1 MQERRRSPP
10 PLFADAGAPQ
20 EPAFGSETKVQ
31 YCAVRVQS
39 TELHP
44 KHNPNVLGPSLLVLV
59 HGGAMAIGVGGAVCL
74 VRGVRSGALRA
85 LCVVHVLCGSV
96 SALVR

>member
-1 MQERRRSPP
+1 MQV
-10 PLFADAGAPQ
+10 APQ
-20 EPAFGSETKVQ
+20 EPAFGSETTVQ

-59 HGGAMAIGVGGAVCL
+59 HGGAMAIGVGGAVSRAGA
-74 VRGVRSGALRA
+74 RGVRSGALRA
-85 LCVVHVLCGSV
+85 DERFAWFTFCAGP
-96 SALVR
+96 